1 MFKPFTKKAGKK
13 GATKKAGATK
23 HPFPPKKAGGGVP
36 SGGMPDEAADEA
48 ALDARIGRTFRGG
61 NPGGG
66 KSLPSRPPW
75 A

>member
-1 MFKPFTKKAGKK
+1 MFTKKGTKKPRKNKAGKPFGGK
-13 GATKKAGATK
+13 GAKPFAKKAGAIASMS
-23 HPFPPKKAGGGVP
+23 PMGPEDDAG
-36 SGGMPDEAADEA
+36 
-48 ALDARIGRTFRGG
+48 LDARIGATFRGG